1 MSFINQFLELT
12 ESLPRKIVRLLK
24 LLEIA
29 EERTNDLKYSLE
41 SKREQYL
48 LNLTE
53 KPSKKNITLKNLKS
67 LHKELLS
74 LSDYKTELIKEIKY
88 IIESSFLNK
97 LSPIIQEGK
106 NDIKDIK
113 DIKGTKEQKQQ
124 QLTTNN
130 PNKNHKPTY
139 NNNNSNNNSNNHSNS
154 HASYSTSKLLLDEEN
169 KKNVGTGN
177 KVINIENTRS
187 NDTGGLL
194 NKKKH
199 RPKILKKNKDE
210 ISTEPSNKVLE
221 DIKLDVYCK
230 CKRESYGKMIQC
242 DNPQCAEWFHYECIG
257 IKEGDEPE
265 EWYCSE
271 KCKEIAKKMKKKI
284 PKLK

>member
-24 LLEIA
+24 LLQVA
-29 EERTNDLKYSLE
+29 EERSNDLKYSLE
-41 SKREQYL
+41 TKREQYL
-48 LNLTE
+48 LNITE
-53 KPSKKNITLKNLKS
+53 KQSKKSITLKNLKA
-67 LHKELLS
+67 LQKELLS
-74 LSDYKTELIKEIKY
+74 LSDYKIELIKEIKF

-106 NDIKDIK
+106 NDIK
-113 DIKGTKEQKQQ
+113 EQKQASNNSNKIHIP
-124 QLTTNN
+124 LSHTTNN
-130 PNKNHKPTY
+130 
-139 NNNNSNNNSNNHSNS
+139 NNNTNNHSSS
-154 HASYSTSKLLLDEEN
+154 HATHSNSKILLDEDN
-169 KKNVGTGN
+169 KKNAGT
-177 KVINIENTRS
+177 KIINIENTRG
-187 NDTGGLL
+187 NDPGNFL

-199 RPKILKKNKDE
+199 RPKILKKNKE
-210 ISTEPSNKVLE
+210 ELSTETSNKVLE

-242 DNPQCAEWFHYECIG
+242 DNPQCADWFHYECIG

-271 KCKEIAKKMKKKI
+271 KCKEIGKKI
-284 PKLK
+284 TKKVPKIK